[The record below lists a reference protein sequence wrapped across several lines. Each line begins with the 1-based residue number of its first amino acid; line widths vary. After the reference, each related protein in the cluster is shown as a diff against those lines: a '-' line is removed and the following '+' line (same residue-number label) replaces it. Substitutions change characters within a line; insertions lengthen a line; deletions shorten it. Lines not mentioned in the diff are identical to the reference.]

1 MKFKRFY
8 LLSLIAL
15 LFMAS
20 CEDEASNVEILSTA
34 PVITLTSGT
43 SIVAGASTPITIE
56 LKDGTVTP
64 LASATVQIF
73 RGEEE
78 VFSSTQSVSGQAA
91 TITVP
96 GSDVAAL
103 NVGVH
108 TLKVTATDTGNNSR
122 VLEVSIT
129 VVCNPLPSCV
139 QSGLITVLLIAPVN
153 TPSTSTVGL
162 VGAINGWGGQPD
174 ITMTKIVDGCYCA
187 AVSANLATANEF
199 KFRLDSSW
207 DKEEL
212 NASCQSTNNRVY
224 SGGATTNQTVSRWK
238 GVNPC

>member
-1 MKFKRFY
+1 MNFKKFY
-8 LLSLIAL
+8 LFGLVTL
-15 LFMAS
+15 LFISS
-20 CEDEASNVEILSTA
+20 CEDEASNVEIISTA
-34 PVITLTSGT
+34 PVITLTSANT
-43 SIVAGASTPITIE
+43 IVAGASTPITIE

-64 LASATVQIF
+64 LSSVKIEIF
-73 RGEEE
+73 RGETE
-78 VFSSTQSVSGQAA
+78 VYSATQSVSGQEA
-91 TITVP
+91 TVSVP
-96 GSDVAAL
+96 GATVAAL

-129 VVCNPLPSCV
+129 VVCNPVPACV
-139 QSGLITVLLIAPVN
+139 QSGKITVLLIAPIN
-153 TPSTSTVGL
+153 TPAASTVGL

-174 ITMTKIVDGCYCA
+174 IAMTKIVDGCYCA
-187 AVSANLATANEF
+187 AVDAAFNTANEY

-212 NASCQSTNNRVY
+212 NASCAATSNRVF
-224 SGGATTNQTVSRWK
+224 GGGTSTNQTVARWK